1 MVQKPSKG
9 KQAYLRSVIAFEFD
23 GLNIAISFETKSLIE
38 VDNIIRATPIG
49 LKQIIHLYCL
59 LAFTLQKLGRS
70 SDSVSEL
77 PGISS
82 IRKYLRTK
90 LFQIP
95 VFRQALNFQ
104 A

>member
-1 MVQKPSKG
+1 MAQKPSKG
-9 KQAYLRSVIAFEFD
+9 KQAYLRAVIAFEFE
-23 GLNIAISFETKSLIE
+23 GLNIETLFETKFIIE
-38 VDNIIRATPIG
+38 VDNIIRTTPFG
-49 LKQIIHLYCL
+49 LKIIVHLYCL
-59 LAFTLQKLGRS
+59 LAFALQKIGRS

-82 IRKYLRTK
+82 IRKFLRTK

-95 VFRQALNFQ
+95 ALRQALNFQ